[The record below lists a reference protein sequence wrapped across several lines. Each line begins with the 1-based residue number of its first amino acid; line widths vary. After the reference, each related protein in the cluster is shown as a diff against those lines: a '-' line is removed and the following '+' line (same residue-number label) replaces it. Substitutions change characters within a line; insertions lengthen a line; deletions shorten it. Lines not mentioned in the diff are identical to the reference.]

1 MARAPC
7 TAFAGVMLLPLLATL
22 ALTASPAVVA
32 QGQSGDAASHRTRK
46 LAFERDDVSR
56 ARYHSSLDAATNVLS
71 CWLLRPLPA
80 DCPAPPQQ
88 PDYTVQLNSLLGGQV
103 VQPPSPFNVTVWK
116 GEIAK

>member
-22 ALTASPAVVA
+22 ALTAPPAVVA
-32 QGQSGDAASHRTRK
+32 QGQSGDAACRRTRK
-46 LAFERDDVSR
+46 LAFERDDVRR
-56 ARYHSSLDAATNVLS
+56 ARYHSSLDAATTVLS

-116 GEIAK
+116 GEIE